1 MAKINLEQVLKNN
14 WNKLFEQTEKE
25 ENIKDIKKDYNPDGE
40 SEIILTPFDFLAKYS
55 IEPLTYIGIEFS
67 YELSEV
73 QKTREQFTNSGE
85 IGIKTTNVSNKEIAK
100 QANLVE
106 ENVISFLK
114 KFKQRAIEFANDD
127 LTPETFAISFN
138 WIPKASPE
146 ENYRLTISVKN
157 ENGKLL
163 IKDVGEYTISID
175 RIPKPIKPISKFIK
189 DNKKYI
195 KNSPFRLL
203 ASILIYNDW
212 KYNWNLEIMQKK
224 ENLDKRLLIK

>member
-1 MAKINLEQVLKNN
+1 MAKINLGLVLKDN
-14 WNKLFEQTEKE
+14 WNRLFEQTEE
-25 ENIKDIKKDYNPDGE
+25 EIKDIKKDYAPEGE

-73 QKTREQFTNSGE
+73 QKTKEQFSNNTE
-85 IGIKTTNVSNKEIAK
+85 IGVEIKNISKQEIAK
-100 QANLVE
+100 QSNIVE
-106 ENVISFLK
+106 QNVISFLK
-114 KFKQRAIEFANDD
+114 KFKQRAIEFANDK

-138 WIPKASPE
+138 WVPKNSPE

-163 IKDVGEYTISID
+163 IKDVSEYTISID
-175 RIPKPIKPISKFIK
+175 RISKPTKPISKFIK

-212 KYNWNLEIMQKK
+212 KYNWNLETMQKK